1 MNKSKNTVVKSSACN
16 NEKTKWVA
24 SAQDKKELSGFVAR
38 AGKLASYVNE
48 SRIIPSSIVKEPFT
62 V

>member
-1 MNKSKNTVVKSSACN
+1 MNKSKNTGVKANASN
-16 NEKTKWVA
+16 IEKTKWVA
-24 SAQDKKELSGFVAR
+24 SAQGKKELSGFVAR

-48 SRIIPSSIVKEPFT
+48 SRIIPTSIVKEPFT